1 MRLPPLLGVIFLL
14 AGMSGS
20 AAADIIVWRDAS
32 GVSHYTN
39 DVSNVPPEYQGE
51 AMTVAK
57 EWTRA
62 LPAAEPV
69 FAVAPTAVSADAAAT
84 PPTRDAYEGAYRAGL
99 RAAQQADPPGNVT
112 NSTGTVVQNVEVQPQ
127 TAVVADQLVPVPV
140 IVGEFQPRGPQ
151 RPDDRKKRVQ
161 DRFPP
166 AERAPSIQG
175 PAGPPPISER

>member
-1 MRLPPLLGVIFLL
+1 MRLPPLLGVTVLF
-14 AGMSGS
+14 AGMAGS

-57 EWTRA
+57 EWSRA
-62 LPAAEPV
+62 LPP
-69 FAVAPTAVSADAAAT
+69 ADPPSAAASPEAGAA
-84 PPTRDAYEGAYRAGL
+84 PPAREAYEAAYAAGL
-99 RAAQQADPPGNVT
+99 RAGGQADAARNVPSHAGTVAQQ
-112 NSTGTVVQNVEVQPQ
+112 VEVQPP
-127 TAVVADQLVPVPV
+127 TAVVADRSIPVPV
-140 IVGEFQPRGPQ
+140 VVGGGLPPRVPHRTGGG
-151 RPDDRKKRVQ
+151 DRRVQ

-166 AERAPSIQG
+166 ATRAPFLQG

>member
-84 PPTRDAYEGAYRAGL
+84 PPTSDAYEGAYRQAYEQHRTLPPQAGSTL
-99 RAAQQADPPGNVT
+99 PGYATESHHSQSPHAPP
-112 NSTGTVVQNVEVQPQ
+112 
-127 TAVVADQLVPVPV
+127 ADQSLTIGSAPT
-140 IVGEFQPRGPQ
+140 E
-151 RPDDRKKRVQ
+151 
-161 DRFPP
+161 PP
-166 AERAPSIQG
+166 K
-175 PAGPPPISER
+175 